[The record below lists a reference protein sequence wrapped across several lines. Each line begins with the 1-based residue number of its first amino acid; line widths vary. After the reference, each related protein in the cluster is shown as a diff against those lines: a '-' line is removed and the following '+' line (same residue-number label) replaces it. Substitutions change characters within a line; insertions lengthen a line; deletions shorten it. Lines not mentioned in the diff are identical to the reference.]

1 MAISKSRLDPSIDTN
16 ILLRLILRDNE
27 RMFEQARA
35 RLRSLDCVHVAD
47 QAIVEIVFALG
58 AHYKYSRAEICA
70 VIYELMA
77 NQHINLNR
85 KLFEA
90 VLPLYEKHPAVS
102 FTDICLAVYAKLN
115 GTTPLLTFDRKLA
128 RQIPHVELVTGK

>member
-1 MAISKSRLDPSIDTN
+1 MGSSSSRSVLSIDTN
-16 ILLRLILRDNE
+16 ILLRIILRDDA

-35 RLRSLDCVHVAD
+35 RLAQLERVHVAD
-47 QAIVEIVFALG
+47 QAVVEIVFALG
-58 AHYKYSRAEICA
+58 GHYKYSRTDICA
-70 VIYELMA
+70 VIYGLMA

-85 KLFEA
+85 RLFEA

-115 GTTPLLTFDRKLA
+115 DTTPLLTFDRKLA
-128 RQIPHVELVTGK
+128 RQIPHVDLVTGK